1 MKKKKPAAKTKGKK
15 AEKAA
20 PAKEKK
26 GGEGARQRILKAA
39 RTVFSLHSFRAASTR
54 MIAQEADVD
63 HPLIHYHFG
72 SKEQLF
78 ESVSLE
84 MYEEFTQ
91 AHVSW
96 LEGLER
102 MPIREGL
109 SLYLD
114 RLMDYTRE
122 NPEPLQI
129 ILLNM
134 VHIGRLE
141 EIPGYQYIV
150 KHMDRIRITL
160 EEGITLRASRSDTE
174 MFIHC
179 FNNLLFI
186 LMGAKSCQ
194 AQVLKLDPESEEYRQ
209 WVKNALLA
217 LFLPLLEKLIFPE
230 GRKRKRESNR
240 AS

>member
-1 MKKKKPAAKTKGKK
+1 MKKKQSSKNKGKK
-15 AEKAA
+15 PEKIA
-20 PAKEKK
+20 PANEKK
-26 GGEGARQRILKAA
+26 GGEGARQRIIKAA
-39 RTVFSLHSFRAASTR
+39 RKVFSLHSFRAASTR
-54 MIAQEADVD
+54 MIAQEAGVD

-72 SKEQLF
+72 SKEKLF

-84 MYEEFTQ
+84 MYDEFTQ
-91 AHVSW
+91 AHLSW

-102 MPIREGL
+102 MPIRDGL

-114 RLMDYTRE
+114 RLLDYTRE

-141 EIPGYQYIV
+141 EIPGYQYIL

-160 EEGITLRASRSDTE
+160 EDRINLRASRSDTE
-174 MFIHC
+174 IFIHC
-179 FNNLLFI
+179 FNNLLFV
-186 LMGAKSCQ
+186 LMGAENCQ
-194 AQVLKLDPESEEYRQ
+194 AQVLKLDPEGEEYRQ
-209 WVKNALLA
+209 WVKNAFLL

-230 GRKRKRESNR
+230 GRKKS
-240 AS
+240 SKKKKTS